1 MTIQTCPTKTD
12 KKPTSEQQSTSTLQK
27 GETPTTLLQRACSL
41 VLNFSNINP
50 STACITRKNIDR
62 KPKHLTWRSANRG
75 LNASG
80 AILLS
85 SSTELSINF
94 CTKFGL

>member
-1 MTIQTCPTKTD
+1 MTNTIHITKTD
-12 KKPTSEQQSTSTLQK
+12 KKTTSEHQFTSTLQK
-27 GETPTTLLQRACSL
+27 GETPTTLLQRACTL
-41 VLNFSNINP
+41 VLNLINIKHSSNTIVKN
-50 STACITRKNIDR
+50 ITRKVER
-62 KPKHLTWRSANRG
+62 LMWRSANRG

-94 CTKFGL
+94 CTKFEL